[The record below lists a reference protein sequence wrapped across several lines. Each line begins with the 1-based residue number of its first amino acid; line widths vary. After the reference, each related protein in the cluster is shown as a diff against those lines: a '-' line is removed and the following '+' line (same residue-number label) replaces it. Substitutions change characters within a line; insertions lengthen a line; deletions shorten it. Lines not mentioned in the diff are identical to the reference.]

1 MTKARMAEMRSA
13 PLAIPFQFPAKI
25 MRIRQTKK
33 RAWDGKMGT
42 GVFSVHRTVF
52 RPRENREKRVVR
64 AAAL

>member
-33 RAWDGKMGT
+33 EHGT
-42 GVFSVHRTVF
+42 AKREPAYFSVHRTVS
-52 RPRENREKRVVR
+52 RLGENREKRVVR